1 MGACS
6 IVVRARGKNMKEA
19 FRNAVEE
26 ANDYYGHQ
34 EGYSGAINTCHLIKD
49 VSSKRPTMHPDELQ
63 RWIID
68 NTGKR
73 EVMGYCESAPK
84 TNENKIK
91 TQVHNMPQHGTRKWV
106 TMYVAEDEWEG
117 AVVAKAKTQTECIKK
132 ARAWVEKNP
141 TRSIK
146 VRIAK
151 ELQEGNRD
159 CARITYK
166 KAAGEKD
173 GVYVFAGWAAE

>member
-6 IVVRARGKNMKEA
+6 IILSAKGKNIKDA
-19 FRNAVEE
+19 FNNAVEE

-34 EGYSGAINTCHLIKD
+34 EGYSGTINTCQLVKD
-49 VSSKRPTMHPDELQ
+49 VTSKRPTMHPDELEQ
-63 RWIID
+63 WMIN
-68 NTGKR
+68 NTHKR
-73 EVMGYCESAPK
+73 EVMGYCVRQPK
-84 TNENKIK
+84 VNENKIK
-91 TQVHNMPQHGTRKWV
+91 TKVDNIPQHGTRKWV
-106 TMYVAEDEWEG
+106 TMYIAEDEWEG

-141 TRSIK
+141 TRSVK
-146 VRIAK
+146 VKIAK

-173 GVYVFAGWAAE
+173 GLYVFAGWAAE